1 MMKALTPIF
10 AVGLALFSQVIAVE
24 PAKPAV
30 TLTVKRQLID
40 SDHDLRG
47 GHGSSKEKTFTLK
60 IEISNT
66 TSSLIGASELSGDV
80 LVSRA
85 LGERDRI
92 VKESI
97 GSVKLPAMKP
107 NERLT
112 LSLGKIKLSEFE
124 WGKRKF
130 EETLEE
136 WKVTCKI
143 GETVIGENLS
153 TERYTTLEKAVVP
166 DAPKFDGPGR
176 PFGPRPGPI
185 RRLGD

>member
-1 MMKALTPIF
+1 MKALTPIF
-10 AVGLALFSQVIAVE
+10 AAGLALFSQVIAAE
-24 PAKPAV
+24 PAKPSV

-40 SDHDLRG
+40 MEHDLRG
-47 GHGSSKEKTFTLK
+47 ARGSSKEKTITLR
-60 IEISNT
+60 IEISNP
-66 TSSLIGASELSGDV
+66 TSSTIGESELSGDV
-80 LVSRA
+80 LVRRA
-85 LGERDRI
+85 SGERDRI
-92 VKESI
+92 VKESL
-97 GSVKLPAMKP
+97 GSAKLPAMKP
-107 NERLT
+107 NEKLT

-153 TERYTTLEKAVVP
+153 TGRYTTLEKAVVP

-176 PFGPRPGPI
+176 PFGPRPGTV